1 VASRPPFRWRPFAIL
16 AVALL
21 VGAYLYFRGGAPDGP
36 ARPVEVKGRLEDAEG
51 EPLPGLSLRFHA
63 QDEANRAGP
72 SLLCLT
78 QPNGEF
84 VGRCLPGRYRVTL
97 SVPPG
102 KGKGAVKVPARYKS
116 VAETPWEVKVPPGGA
131 SGVVL
136 KLGE

>member
-1 VASRPPFRWRPFAIL
+1 
-16 AVALL
+16 
-21 VGAYLYFRGGAPDGP
+21 
-36 ARPVEVKGRLEDAEG
+36 

-72 SLLCLT
+72 ALLCLT

-102 KGKGAVKVPARYKS
+102 KGKEAVKVPARYRS
-116 VAETPWEVKVPPGGA
+116 AAETPWEVKVPPGGA
-131 SGVVL
+131 SGGVL
-136 KLGE
+136 KLGGGAGAARRAAGGLAGGRAARNSTPGEVAGRPRPAPLPPRAAG